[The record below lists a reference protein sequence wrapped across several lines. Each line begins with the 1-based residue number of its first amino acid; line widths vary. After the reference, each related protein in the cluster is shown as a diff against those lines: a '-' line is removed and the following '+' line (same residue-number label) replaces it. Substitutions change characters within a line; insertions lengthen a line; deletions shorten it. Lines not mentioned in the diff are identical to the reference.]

1 MKDIYKVKARP
12 LATRDNI
19 IQGNNYRITI
29 LTEELVRLEYAE
41 DGVFE
46 DRATWFAFNRDFPKT
61 DFRVIRTS
69 DGIEVHTSR
78 VHLVYNEKEFSSFGL
93 SIQVKGNL
101 SVYHSLWHYG
111 ADELPEFLPQIK
123 GTARTL
129 DMADGEIPLENGII
143 SSAGY
148 SVIDD
153 SKSQVLLEDGWVDSR
168 KKGIQDLYFFGYGHD
183 YKEALKDFYYLSGKT
198 PMLPRYALGNWWS
211 RYYKYTEESYMNLME
226 QFKQKNIPFTVAV
239 IDMDWHLVD
248 IDPKYGS
255 GWTGYTWNK
264 EFFPDPKR
272 FLTKLHD
279 LGMRTTLN
287 VHPASGVAAH
297 EEMYLDIAKEMGVDY
312 EQEDPVLCDPASPE
326 YIEAYFKYLHHPR
339 EEEGVDFWWIDWQQ
353 GSECKIE
360 GLDPLWIFNHF
371 HFLDSRRNGK
381 RPMTF
386 SRYAGPGSHRYP
398 VGFSGDTWITWDSL
412 DFQPYFTSSASNI
425 GYGWWSHDIG
435 GHMGGTKDDEM
446 ATRWLQSGLYSP
458 ILRLHSS
465 CSEFNGK
472 EPWRYKK
479 ESEEAMGEAL
489 RERHRMIPYLY
500 TMNYRAYKQDLPL
513 ILPMYYDYPESE
525 EAYQVRNQFMFGTEL
540 LVAAITTPRIEGL
553 NVAEI
558 NVWLPEGNWY
568 DIYTGMI
575 YEGDRML
582 KMYRDIN
589 SIPVLAK
596 AGAILPFTDEIS
608 SVEAVRNP
616 SSLHLK
622 VYAGSNGRFE
632 LYEDDNDTCAYET
645 DDCVKTAFTYTE
657 TDQVEFKIA
666 AAKGNLSL
674 IPEKRSYIVELTGFV
689 KDYKD
694 FISVT
699 NEEEEVEVALFYND
713 KTQAIIVQIPETSV
727 SSDITITIKKAP
739 LLIKNNVLEKCF
751 DFLNQ
756 AEIKFVLKDEIFGV
770 LKKETRL
777 PVVLAQLQSMN
788 LDEKLFC
795 VLTEILTAKI

>member
-1 MKDIYKVKARP
+1 
-12 LATRDNI
+12 
-19 IQGNNYRITI
+19 
-29 LTEELVRLEYAE
+29 
-41 DGVFE
+41 
-46 DRATWFAFNRDFPKT
+46 
-61 DFRVIRTS
+61 
-69 DGIEVHTSR
+69 
-78 VHLVYNEKEFSSFGL
+78 
-93 SIQVKGNL
+93 
-101 SVYHSLWHYG
+101 
-111 ADELPEFLPQIK
+111 
-123 GTARTL
+123 
-129 DMADGEIPLENGII
+129 
-143 SSAGY
+143 
-148 SVIDD
+148 
-153 SKSQVLLEDGWVDSR
+153 
-168 KKGIQDLYFFGYGHD
+168 
-183 YKEALKDFYYLSGKT
+183 
-198 PMLPRYALGNWWS
+198 
-211 RYYKYTEESYMNLME
+211 
-226 QFKQKNIPFTVAV
+226 
-239 IDMDWHLVD
+239 
-248 IDPKYGS
+248 
-255 GWTGYTWNK
+255 
-264 EFFPDPKR
+264 
-272 FLTKLHD
+272 
-279 LGMRTTLN
+279 
-287 VHPASGVAAH
+287 
-297 EEMYLDIAKEMGVDY
+297 
-312 EQEDPVLCDPASPE
+312 
-326 YIEAYFKYLHHPR
+326 
-339 EEEGVDFWWIDWQQ
+339 
-353 GSECKIE
+353 
-360 GLDPLWIFNHF
+360 
-371 HFLDSRRNGK
+371 
-381 RPMTF
+381 
-386 SRYAGPGSHRYP
+386 
-398 VGFSGDTWITWDSL
+398 
-412 DFQPYFTSSASNI
+412 
-425 GYGWWSHDIG
+425 
-435 GHMGGTKDDEM
+435 
-446 ATRWLQSGLYSP
+446 
-458 ILRLHSS
+458 
-465 CSEFNGK
+465 
-472 EPWRYKK
+472 
-479 ESEEAMGEAL
+479 MGEAL